1 MQLRGHH
8 EPQGVA
14 LALWCGGVVTAAGA
28 YAFVTL
34 AQLAAIRCDLSPD
47 PQRFC
52 VWWQHSAL
60 PTIAGIPAVL
70 ALGCYASFT
79 ARSRSQVTVAGVL
92 VVLVCLGLRHAAG
105 PVY

>member
-1 MQLRGHH
+1 MQLSGRHPRGA
-8 EPQGVA
+8 A

-34 AQLAAIRCDLSPD
+34 SQIAAIRCDLSLD
-47 PQRFC
+47 QQRFC

-60 PTIAGIPAVL
+60 PTIVGMPAVL
-70 ALGCYASFT
+70 AFGCYASLT
-79 ARSRSQVTVAGVL
+79 AGSRRHVTIAGVL
-92 VVLVCLGLRHAAG
+92 VVLICLGLRQAAA